1 MLKRLTRKP
10 AVRNFLVWL
19 GAVYILSV
27 RHTTR
32 WRVEGDDA
40 AAGLW
45 VAGKPFIL
53 AFWHG
58 RLLLMTVYWQRKVP
72 MNMLISQSADGELI
86 ARTIG
91 RIGISAIRGSSKRGG
106 ALAVRSM
113 VKVARAGE
121 CIGFTPDGPR
131 GPRMHASSGIIDVA
145 RLSGLPILPVTLS
158 TRRHRV
164 LNSWDRFC
172 VPLPFSRGIIRWG
185 TPLEVARDADAAV
198 CEAARADL
206 EANLVALTDAA
217 DRACGRDPVQ
227 PAEAP
232 AAQAPLDAVAQ

>member
-1 MLKRLTRKP
+1 MLKRLSRKP
-10 AVRNFLVWL
+10 LVQTFLAWL
-19 GAVYILSV
+19 GSVYILLV
-27 RHTTR
+27 RHTAR
-32 WRVEGDDA
+32 WSVEGDDA

-45 VAGKPFIL
+45 AAGNPFIL

-91 RIGISAIRGSSKRGG
+91 RIGVSAIRGSSKRGG

-131 GPRMHASSGIIDVA
+131 GPRMQASSGIIDVA
-145 RLSGLPILPVTLS
+145 RLSGLPILPVALS

-164 LNSWDRFC
+164 LNTWDRFC
-172 VPLPFSRGIIRWG
+172 APLPFSSGIVRWG
-185 TPLEVARDADAAV
+185 TPLEIARDADAAA
-198 CEAARADL
+198 CEAALAALDAD
-206 EANLVALTDAA
+206 LVALTEAA
-217 DRACGRDPVQ
+217 DRACGRDPVR
-227 PAEAP
+227 PASVAEARTP
-232 AAQAPLDAVAQ
+232 ADAAAL